1 MNGTVTRVLIAET
14 QEKSGQSLYC
24 ISKGELSGGN
34 KFATVATLNGS
45 HLGRLMRGRI
55 MSDYDPIEIRMEQM
69 EGYYRRFMN
78 QSPRDAYDS
87 EYGMHLLHAAAI
99 MTLADAIEYLA
110 NSHHD
115 YVSQLFNI
123 VKKKETD
130 V

>member
-1 MNGTVTRVLIAET
+1 M
-14 QEKSGQSLYC
+14 Q
-24 ISKGELSGGN
+24 
-34 KFATVATLNGS
+34 
-45 HLGRLMRGRI
+45 

-69 EGYYRRFMN
+69 EDYYRRFMN

-123 VKKKETD
+123 VNKRKETD